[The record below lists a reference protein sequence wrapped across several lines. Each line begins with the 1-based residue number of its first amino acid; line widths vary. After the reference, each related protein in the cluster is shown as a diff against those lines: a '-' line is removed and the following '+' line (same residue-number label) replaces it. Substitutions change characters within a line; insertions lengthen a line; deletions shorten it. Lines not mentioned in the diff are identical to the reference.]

1 MCDKE
6 GGGGPKSRKF
16 CVCHLSIAPKFEF
29 GVLDWNWKFGSEELR
44 GEDGRQSSNAAFI
57 HSFIRNCERGSV
69 SEVMI
74 RPRYI
79 NSKFRPILRWGVRRA
94 THGEVCA

>member
-1 MCDKE
+1 M
-6 GGGGPKSRKF
+6 RT
-16 CVCHLSIAPKFEF
+16 
-29 GVLDWNWKFGSEELR
+29 EELR
-44 GEDGRQSSNAAFI
+44 GERGEGEDRRPSSNAAFI

-79 NSKFRPILRWGVRRA
+79 NSKFRPIPRWGVRREDF
-94 THGEVCA
+94 GFEL